1 MVINIGFLDI
11 FRKQEVA
18 SSVTELQYLQNKLS
32 AWLMSPQRKE
42 MEKSRDYYEGK
53 QDILNRQR
61 TVINETGNLT
71 PVQNLPN
78 AQIVDNQ
85 FRKLV
90 DQKTN
95 YALGKPITIATDN
108 EVYGAELTKV
118 FGKTMMMKMRD
129 LAQEAVIGGI
139 AYLHPYYDEEGNFKV
154 KVFDSYEFMPIWLDS
169 DHDDLLGGVRVYDVE
184 YYDRGVA
191 KRITRAEVYSTTG
204 IDRYLLQG
212 HTLVKDPTRPH
223 DDYLRFEETGF
234 NWEKLPIIPFRYN
247 SDEIPLL
254 RSVKSQQDYLNI
266 TLSNMANMT
275 EEDPRNSILILKNY
289 DGQDLASF
297 RHNLANY
304 GTVKVRSVDGVQGGV
319 DVLNIDTDP
328 SSYES
333 LIKQLRRSIIE
344 NGRGFDAKDEKMEGD
359 LNMLNISSAYVDI
372 DLDVDAMET
381 EFQRGFEE
389 LKWFLD
395 KWLIHMGKGDFTEET
410 VEFVFNRNI
419 FINQDAMI
427 TNCANSQGIISDE
440 TIIAHHPWVVD
451 LNSELK
457 KIEAQKTEEMEREQ
471 QQLAS
476 ISNAGSTPAKEGE

>member
-1 MVINIGFLDI
+1 MVINIGFLDV
-11 FRKQEVA
+11 FKKQEVA
-18 SSVTELQYLQNKLS
+18 SSVTELQYLQNRLS

-108 EVYGAELTKV
+108 EAYSAELTKV
-118 FGKTMMMKMRD
+118 FDKTMMMKMRD

-139 AYLHPYYDEEGNFKV
+139 AYLHPYYDGEGNFKV

-184 YYDRGVA
+184 YYDQGVT
-191 KRITRAEVYSTTG
+191 KRITRAEVYSKSG

-212 HTLVKDPTRPH
+212 HSLVNDPTRPH
-223 DDYLRFEETGF
+223 DDYLKFEETGF

-395 KWLIHMGKGDFTEET
+395 KWLIHIGKGDFTEET

-427 TNCANSQGIISDE
+427 TNCVNSQGIISDE

-457 KIEAQKTEEMEREQ
+457 KIEVQKAEEMEREQ